1 MFSAVMEDGG
11 CQKMIMD
18 GYFRALLVI
27 YDSRDVLGKSP
38 ANLERNNRSKLEIR
52 TSEPPKQKILRPAI
66 SKLRVAISSVF
77 DIEKF
82 RKYLEFPEDIATCD
96 CSFCD
101 MRFLLFFL

>member
-1 MFSAVMEDGG
+1 MFSEVMEDGG
-11 CQKMIMD
+11 CEIMIMD
-18 GYFRALLVI
+18 GYFGALLAI

-82 RKYLEFPEDIATCD
+82 RKYLEFPEHIATCD
-96 CSFCD
+96 CGFCD
-101 MRFLLFFL
+101 LRFSLFFL

>member
-1 MFSAVMEDGG
+1 
-11 CQKMIMD
+11 MIMD
-18 GYFRALLVI
+18 GYFRALLAI

-77 DIEKF
+77 GIENISEVF
-82 RKYLEFPEDIATCD
+82 RISRGHCD
-96 CSFCD
+96 LRLWFLRPAIFAVFLVTSCFCIENQN
-101 MRFLLFFL
+101 